1 MKENREDRILLGGNR
16 IGERGARNWE
26 DEREDGKRKFKD
38 KLENAEGLMEWI
50 EEMDGSRGETV
61 IDYGIVNEEAWERV
75 EELRIEERAADHL
88 ALGEG
93 KNREGK
99 RDIPRHLRIK
109 IRSLGALMSCNS
121 VKYCLLVAATSSGLA
136 VKIAFSPVLTFSLEA
151 RLRNSDKNVEGAVVQ
166 EFMENLGGLWPSGG
180 KYSPKNIYTGYALI
194 CFIFIVISHNLSQL
208 VNVCFIY
215 DQLETLTASIV
226 VMLSEVTGMVKF
238 YLFHKNIRVVKDL
251 MTMLEGDL
259 FQPKTTRQRV
269 MLRGSLN
276 TWKKIYVVF
285 SLSAVMTIF
294 LWGLHPLVD
303 GSYKN
308 QELPFLAW
316 YPYCYRASPQYQ
328 LTYVYQVVANFFI
341 AITNQNIDAFIS
353 ALLMYT
359 ATQCEMLCD
368 DLANLVGTDRRNF
381 GRCVKH
387 HQEILRF
394 AQSTNQ
400 FLSVMTFGQF
410 ANSVV
415 AICMTMFQLSV
426 VTPFTPDFYTLVCCQ
441 SACFTQVF
449 VYCWFGNEVM
459 IKSSNISF
467 SAYESG
473 FWIDSSIALQKDLVF
488 FLMRCCKPIQ
498 LRAVNFFGLSLQS
511 FTSILRTSWSYFA
524 LLQQM
529 NKK

>member
-1 MKENREDRILLGGNR
+1 VSNKFISFVSIMGRFNLKSPLSTNILIL
-16 IGERGARNWE
+16 
-26 DEREDGKRKFKD
+26 K
-38 KLENAEGLMEWI
+38 
-50 EEMDGSRGETV
+50 V
-61 IDYGIVNEEAWERV
+61 
-75 EELRIEERAADHL
+75 
-88 ALGEG
+88 
-93 KNREGK
+93 
-99 RDIPRHLRIK
+99 
-109 IRSLGALMSCNS
+109 
-121 VKYCLLVAATSSGLA
+121 
-136 VKIAFSPVLTFSLEA
+136 
-151 RLRNSDKNVEGAVVQ
+151 
-166 EFMENLGGLWPSGG
+166 GGLWPSGG

-208 VNVCFIY
+208 VNVYFIY

-387 HQEILRF
+387 HQEILRYCNFHINLRIVVLAPPAQPLVPTQCCCCRF

-426 VTPFTPDFYTLVCCQ
+426 VSGIFILEIQFYSQNGTFKVTPFTPDFYTLVCCQ

-459 IKSSNISF
+459 IKVRRR
-467 SAYESG
+467 
-473 FWIDSSIALQKDLVF
+473 KH
-488 FLMRCCKPIQ
+488 
-498 LRAVNFFGLSLQS
+498 
-511 FTSILRTSWSYFA
+511 
-524 LLQQM
+524 
-529 NKK
+529 

>member
-50 EEMDGSRGETV
+50 EEMDG
-61 IDYGIVNEEAWERV
+61 
-75 EELRIEERAADHL
+75 
-88 ALGEG
+88 
-93 KNREGK
+93 
-99 RDIPRHLRIK
+99 RDIPGHLRIK

-166 EFMENLGGLWPSGG
+166 EFMENRKGKFNLKSPLTTNILILKVGGLWPSGG

-208 VNVCFIY
+208 VNVYFIY

-387 HQEILRF
+387 HQEILSASSTTTCSHAEFCCCRF